1 MIFFFVN
8 LFNILKKIRVIH
20 KFSKEFRMK
29 INKDKEYVIWHKVKN
44 DDDRNAVVEI
54 VKAGMV

>member
-1 MIFFFVN
+1 
-8 LFNILKKIRVIH
+8 
-20 KFSKEFRMK
+20 MK